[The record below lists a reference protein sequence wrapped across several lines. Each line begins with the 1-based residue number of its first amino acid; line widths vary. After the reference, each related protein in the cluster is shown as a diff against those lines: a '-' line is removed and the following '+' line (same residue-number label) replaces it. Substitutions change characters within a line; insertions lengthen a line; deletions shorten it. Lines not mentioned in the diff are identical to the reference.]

1 MKLPVASFFSSS
13 HSSPSSLSART
24 VTLRA
29 TAALALL
36 ALSGCAA
43 QMALRD
49 GRDLIAH
56 DQPEAGLKKLQEASQ
71 RDPAN
76 GEYRLIYINARDK
89 TLLDFITNGE
99 KEMTA
104 NKLQAAR
111 PWFKRALDL
120 DPNNEKA
127 KADLRTLDALLR
139 HQSMIK
145 QASISMDERRF
156 DAARKT
162 LEQILRERPDN
173 DAARAMLAE
182 VESRAAQPV
191 LSAELSDA
199 YRQPLSIEFRDAPL
213 RQVFQVIAQRSGLN
227 FVFDKDLKADTKVS
241 IALRNSTVEQALYF
255 LLVTNQLE
263 QQVMDNNTLL
273 IYPNLPAKV
282 REYKEMVVRT
292 FFLNNADAK
301 LVAASLKTLTKST
314 DIVVDEKLNAV
325 IVRDSPEAIK
335 VAEQVVALQDR
346 AEPEVVLDVEVMEI
360 TRSRLQNLGIQ
371 WPDKVVLT
379 PLSSAGSGAALT
391 LADLLSPTRNSV
403 GVGSPSATVNLNATD
418 GDTNILA
425 NPRIRVRNKEKAKIL
440 IGDKVPVISTTVG
453 AGVGAFA
460 SESVSYID
468 VGLTLNVEPTIYMND
483 QVGIR
488 ISMEVSSLGAKTT
501 TNSGSTVFQ
510 IGTRQAST
518 VLQLKDGENQVL
530 AGLLNNQEQTSGNKI
545 PGLGDFPILGRLFGN
560 TTNNDQKTEIVLSI
574 TPHIVRNVVRP
585 AERATE
591 FLSGTQGNFRRRPAP
606 ALPDATPRPQAAT
619 VVPGVVMTTSGAGGA
634 AVAANGLSLYEAS
647 HGAPAVAAPTQP
659 APVTPLPPPAAAAPP
674 AGGAVPPPP
683 GNPVPPPAPTPTTV
697 LGPTSDPVPLS
708 SQQPVPV
715 GGAPAPR

>member
-1 MKLPVASFFSSS
+1 MLHGA
-13 HSSPSSLSART
+13 
-24 VTLRA
+24 
-29 TAALALL
+29 AALALVV
-36 ALSGCAA
+36 LSGCAA

-49 GRDLIAH
+49 GRDLMAH
-56 DQPEAGLKKLQEASQ
+56 DQPEAGLKKLQEASD
-71 RDPAN
+71 RAPGN
-76 GEYRLIYINARDK
+76 GEYRLIYLNARDK
-89 TLLDFITNGE
+89 TLQDFIASGE
-99 KEMTA
+99 KEMA
-104 NKLQAAR
+104 AGKYQAAR
-111 PWFKRALDL
+111 PWFRRALDL
-120 DPNNEKA
+120 DPNSEKA
-127 KADLRTLDALLR
+127 KADLRMLDALLR
-139 HQSMIK
+139 HQNMIK
-145 QASISMDERRF
+145 QAAISMDERRY

-162 LEQILRERPDN
+162 LEQILRERPEN

-199 YRQPLSIEFRDAPL
+199 YRQPISIEFRDAPL

-227 FVFDKDLKADTKVS
+227 FVFDKDLKTDTKVS

-325 IVRDSPEAIK
+325 IVRDTPEAIR

-346 AEPEVVLDVEVMEI
+346 AEPEVVLDVEVLEI
-360 TRSRLQNLGIQ
+360 ARTRLQNLGIQ
-371 WPDKVVLT
+371 WPDKVVLS
-379 PLSSAGSGAALT
+379 PLASAGNGAALT

-403 GVGSPSATVNLNATD
+403 SVGNPSATVNLNVND

-440 IGDKVPVISTTVG
+440 IGDKVPVISTTISG
-453 AGVGAFA
+453 GVGTFA

-488 ISMEVSSLGAKTT
+488 IAMEVSSLGQQTITK
-501 TNSGSTVFQ
+501 SGSTVFQ
-510 IGTRQAST
+510 IGTRQASA

-530 AGLLNNQEQTSGNKI
+530 AGLLNTQEQTSGNKI

-560 TTNNDQKTEIVLSI
+560 TTNNDKKTEIVLSI
-574 TPHIVRNVVRP
+574 TPHIVRNVTRP
-585 AERATE
+585 AESATE
-591 FLSGTQGNFRRRPAP
+591 FLSGTQGNFRRRPAA
-606 ALPDATPRPQAAT
+606 ALPDATPRAQTAP
-619 VVPGVVMTTSGAGGA
+619 VPGVVMTTSGAGGA
-634 AVAANGLSLYEAS
+634 AVSANGLSLYEAS
-647 HGAPAVAAPTQP
+647 HGAPAGTPPAPAPSAAP
-659 APVTPLPPPAAAAPP
+659 APVAPLPPAATPQAA
-674 AGGAVPPPP
+674 GAAPPP
-683 GNPVPPPAPTPTTV
+683 GNPVPFPTPPATTA

>member
-1 MKLPVASFFSSS
+1 MKLPVAFFSSS
-13 HSSPSSLSART
+13 PSSRSSHLART

-29 TAALALL
+29 TVVLALL

-89 TLLDFITNGE
+89 TLLDFINNGE

-379 PLSSAGSGAALT
+379 PLSSAGSGSALT
-391 LADLLSPTRNSV
+391 LADLLSPTRNTV

-606 ALPDATPRPQAAT
+606 ALPDATPRPQTAT

-659 APVTPLPPPAAAAPP
+659 APVAPLPPPAAAAPP

>member
-1 MKLPVASFFSSS
+1 M
-13 HSSPSSLSART
+13 
-24 VTLRA
+24 TLRA

>member
-1 MKLPVASFFSSS
+1 MM
-13 HSSPSSLSART
+13 
-24 VTLRA
+24 
-29 TAALALL
+29 ALV

-43 QMALRD
+43 QLALRD

-56 DQPEAGLKKLQEASQ
+56 DQPEAGLKKLQEASN
-71 RDPAN
+71 REPTN
-76 GEYRLIYINARDK
+76 GEYRLIYLNARDK
-89 TLLDFITNGE
+89 TLLEFISNGE
-99 KEMTA
+99 REIA
-104 NKLQAAR
+104 AGKLDAAR

-127 KADLRTLDALLR
+127 KAGMRTIEALSR
-139 HQSMIK
+139 HRQLLSL
-145 QASISMDERRF
+145 AATAMDERRF
-156 DAARKT
+156 ETARKS
-162 LEQILRERPDN
+162 LEQILRERPEN
-173 DAARAMLAE
+173 DAARSMLRELEA
-182 VESRAAQPV
+182 RAAQPA
-191 LSAELSDA
+191 LSTELSDA
-199 YRQPLSIEFRDAPL
+199 FRQPIAIEFRDAPL

-301 LVAASLKTLTKST
+301 LVAAALKTITKST
-314 DIVVDEKLNAV
+314 DVVIDEKLNAV
-325 IVRDSPEAIK
+325 IVRDTPEAIR
-335 VAEQVVALQDR
+335 VAEQIVALQDR
-346 AEPEVVLDVEVMEI
+346 AEPEVVLEVEVLEI
-360 TRSRLQNLGIQ
+360 TRNRLQNLGIQ
-371 WPDKVVLT
+371 WPSTVSLS
-379 PLSSAGSGAALT
+379 PLASGGSGAAVT
-391 LADLLSPTRNSV
+391 LADLLSPTRNTL
-403 GVGSPSATVNLNATD
+403 GVGSPSATINLNATD

-440 IGDKVPVISTTVG
+440 IGDKVPVISATVG

-468 VGLTLNVEPTIYMND
+468 VGLTLNVEPTVYMND

-488 ISMEVSSLGAKTT
+488 ISMEVSSLGTKTT
-501 TNSGSTVFQ
+501 TQSGSTVFQ

-518 VLQLKDGENQVL
+518 VLQLRDGENQVL

-574 TPHIVRNVVRP
+574 TPHIVRNVTRP
-585 AERATE
+585 SENTTE

-606 ALPDATPRPQAAT
+606 ALPDATPAAAARAQGT
-619 VVPGVVMTTSGAGGA
+619 TVPGVVMTTSGVGGA
-634 AVAANGLSLYEAS
+634 AVSANGLSLYES
-647 HGAPAVAAPTQP
+647 TRGA
-659 APVTPLPPPAAAAPP
+659 PAAAAPANGAP
-674 AGGAVPPPP
+674 APSPSPLPPPGATPQPGGAVPPPP
-683 GNPVPPPAPTPTTV
+683 GNPVPPPSAPAAP

-715 GGAPAPR
+715 GGAAALR

>member
-1 MKLPVASFFSSS
+1 MKLPRP
-13 HSSPSSLSART
+13 SPNALRKSRT
-24 VTLRA
+24 PLLHGAA
-29 TAALALL
+29 TLALVV
-36 ALSGCAA
+36 LSGCAA
-43 QMALRD
+43 QLAMRD
-49 GRDLIAH
+49 GRDLMAH
-56 DQPEAGLKKLQEASQ
+56 DQPEAGLKKLQEASN
-71 RDPAN
+71 RAPDN
-76 GEYRLIYINARDK
+76 GEYRLIYLNARDK
-89 TLLDFITNGE
+89 TLQDFLANGE
-99 KEMTA
+99 KEMA
-104 NKLQAAR
+104 AGKYQAAR
-111 PWFKRALDL
+111 PWFRRALDL
-120 DPNNEKA
+120 DPNSEKA
-127 KADLRTLDALLR
+127 KSDLRTLDALLR
-139 HQSMIK
+139 HQNMIK
-145 QASISMDERRF
+145 QASISMDERRY

-162 LEQILRERPDN
+162 LEQILRERPEN

-191 LSAELSDA
+191 LSTELSDA
-199 YRQPLSIEFRDAPL
+199 YRQPISIEFRDAPL

-227 FVFDKDLKADTKVS
+227 FVFDKDLKTDTKVS

-325 IVRDSPEAIK
+325 IVRDTPEAIR

-346 AEPEVVLDVEVMEI
+346 AEPEVVLDVEVLEI
-360 TRSRLQNLGIQ
+360 ARTRLQNLGIQ
-371 WPDKVVLT
+371 WPDKVVLS
-379 PLSSAGSGAALT
+379 PLASAGNGAALT

-403 GVGSPSATVNLNATD
+403 SVGNPSATINLNVND

-440 IGDKVPVISTTVG
+440 IGDKVPVISTTISG
-453 AGVGAFA
+453 GVGTFA

-488 ISMEVSSLGAKTT
+488 IAMEVSSLGQQTITK
-501 TNSGSTVFQ
+501 SGSTVFQ

-530 AGLLNNQEQTSGNKI
+530 AGLLNTQEQTSGNKI

-560 TTNNDQKTEIVLSI
+560 TTNNDKKTEIVLSI
-574 TPHIVRNVVRP
+574 TPHIVRNVTRP
-585 AERATE
+585 AESATE
-591 FLSGTQGNFRRRPAP
+591 FLSGTQGNFRRRPAA
-606 ALPDATPRPQAAT
+606 ALPDATPRPQTAT
-619 VVPGVVMTTSGAGGA
+619 VPGVVMTTSGAGGA
-634 AVAANGLSLYEAS
+634 AVSANGLSLYEAS
-647 HGAPAVAAPTQP
+647 HGTPAGTPPAPAPSAAPVP
-659 APVTPLPPPAAAAPP
+659 VAPLPP
-674 AGGAVPPPP
+674 AGGGTAPPP
-683 GNPVPPPAPTPTTV
+683 GNPVPSPTPPTTTV

>member
-1 MKLPVASFFSSS
+1 
-13 HSSPSSLSART
+13 
-24 VTLRA
+24 
-29 TAALALL
+29 
-36 ALSGCAA
+36 
-43 QMALRD
+43 MALRD

>member
-1 MKLPVASFFSSS
+1 VKLPRP
-13 HSSPSSLSART
+13 SPNALRKSRT
-24 VTLRA
+24 PLLHGA
-29 TAALALL
+29 AALALV

-49 GRDLIAH
+49 GRDLMAH
-56 DQPEAGLKKLQEASQ
+56 DQPEAGLKKLQEASN
-71 RDPAN
+71 RAPDN
-76 GEYRLIYINARDK
+76 GEYRLIYLNARDK
-89 TLLDFITNGE
+89 TLQDFLASGE
-99 KEMTA
+99 KEMA
-104 NKLQAAR
+104 AGKFQAAR
-111 PWFKRALDL
+111 PWFRRALDL
-120 DPNNEKA
+120 DPNSEKA
-127 KADLRTLDALLR
+127 KSDLRTLDALLR
-139 HQSMIK
+139 HQNMIK
-145 QASISMDERRF
+145 QASISMDERRY

-162 LEQILRERPDN
+162 LEQILRERPEN

-199 YRQPLSIEFRDAPL
+199 YRQPISIEFRDAPL

-227 FVFDKDLKADTKVS
+227 FVFDKDLKTDTKVS

-325 IVRDSPEAIK
+325 IVRDTPEAIR

-346 AEPEVVLDVEVMEI
+346 AEPEVVLDVEVLEI
-360 TRSRLQNLGIQ
+360 ARTRLQNLGIQ
-371 WPDKVVLT
+371 WPDKVVLS
-379 PLSSAGSGAALT
+379 PLASAGNGAALT

-403 GVGSPSATVNLNATD
+403 SVGNPSATINLNVND

-440 IGDKVPVISTTVG
+440 IGDKVPVISTTISG
-453 AGVGAFA
+453 GVGTFA

-488 ISMEVSSLGAKTT
+488 IAMEVSSLGQQTITK
-501 TNSGSTVFQ
+501 SGSTVFQ

-530 AGLLNNQEQTSGNKI
+530 AGLLNTQEQTSGNKI

-560 TTNNDQKTEIVLSI
+560 TTNNDKKTEIVLSI
-574 TPHIVRNVVRP
+574 TPHIVRNVTRP
-585 AERATE
+585 AESATE
-591 FLSGTQGNFRRRPAP
+591 FLSGTQGNFRRRPAA
-606 ALPDATPRPQAAT
+606 ALPDATPRPQTAT
-619 VVPGVVMTTSGAGGA
+619 VPGVVMTTSGAGGA
-634 AVAANGLSLYEAS
+634 AVSANGLSLYEAS
-647 HGAPAVAAPTQP
+647 HGAPAGTPPAPAPSAAP
-659 APVTPLPPPAAAAPP
+659 APVAPLPPAAAPP
-674 AGGAVPPPP
+674 ATSTAPPP
-683 GNPVPPPAPTPTTV
+683 GNPVPPPTPPATTV

>member
-1 MKLPVASFFSSS
+1 MKLPRP
-13 HSSPSSLSART
+13 SPIALRKSRT
-24 VTLRA
+24 LLLHGAA
-29 TAALALL
+29 TLALVV
-36 ALSGCAA
+36 LSGCAA

-49 GRDLIAH
+49 GRDLMAH
-56 DQPEAGLKKLQEASQ
+56 DQPEAGLKKLQEASN
-71 RDPAN
+71 RAPDN
-76 GEYRLIYINARDK
+76 GEYRLIYLNARDK
-89 TLLDFITNGE
+89 TLQDFLASGE
-99 KEMTA
+99 KEMA
-104 NKLQAAR
+104 AGKFQAAR
-111 PWFKRALDL
+111 PWFRRALDL
-120 DPNNEKA
+120 DPNSEKA
-127 KADLRTLDALLR
+127 KSDLRTLDALLR
-139 HQSMIK
+139 HQNMIK
-145 QASISMDERRF
+145 QASISMDERRY

-162 LEQILRERPDN
+162 LEQILRERPEN

-199 YRQPLSIEFRDAPL
+199 YRQPISIEFRDAPL

-227 FVFDKDLKADTKVS
+227 FVFDKDLKTDTKVS

-325 IVRDSPEAIK
+325 IVRDTPEAIR

-346 AEPEVVLDVEVMEI
+346 AEPEVVLDVEVLEI
-360 TRSRLQNLGIQ
+360 ARTRLQNLGIQ
-371 WPDKVVLT
+371 WPDKVVLS
-379 PLSSAGSGAALT
+379 PLASAGNGAALT

-403 GVGSPSATVNLNATD
+403 SVGNPSATVNLNVND

-440 IGDKVPVISTTVG
+440 IGDKVPVISTTISG
-453 AGVGAFA
+453 GVGTFA

-488 ISMEVSSLGAKTT
+488 IAMEVSSLGQQTITK
-501 TNSGSTVFQ
+501 SGSTVFQ

-530 AGLLNNQEQTSGNKI
+530 AGLLNTQEQTSGNKI

-560 TTNNDQKTEIVLSI
+560 TTNNDKKTEIVLSI
-574 TPHIVRNVVRP
+574 TPHIVRNVTRP
-585 AERATE
+585 AESATE
-591 FLSGTQGNFRRRPAP
+591 FLSGTQSNFRRRPAA
-606 ALPDATPRPQAAT
+606 ALPDATPRPHTAT
-619 VVPGVVMTTSGAGGA
+619 VPGVVMTTSGAGSA
-634 AVAANGLSLYEAS
+634 AVSANGLSLYEAS
-647 HGAPAVAAPTQP
+647 HGAPAGTPPAPAPSAAP
-659 APVTPLPPPAAAAPP
+659 APVAPLPPAATPP
-674 AGGAVPPPP
+674 ASAPPP
-683 GNPVPPPAPTPTTV
+683 GNPVPSPTPPASTV

>member
-1 MKLPVASFFSSS
+1 M
-13 HSSPSSLSART
+13 
-24 VTLRA
+24 
-29 TAALALL
+29 LALI

-56 DQPEAGLKKLQEASQ
+56 DQPEAGLRKLQEASR

-99 KEMTA
+99 KEMA
-104 NKLQAAR
+104 AGKFQAAR
-111 PWFKRALDL
+111 PWFRRALDL

-127 KADLRTLDALLR
+127 KADVRTLDALLR
-139 HQSMIK
+139 HQNMIK
-145 QASISMDERRF
+145 QASVAMDERRY
-156 DAARKT
+156 DAARK
-162 LEQILRERPDN
+162 LLDQVLRERPEN

-182 VESRAAQPV
+182 VESRAAQPA

-199 YRQPLSIEFRDAPL
+199 FRQPMSIEFRDAPL

-314 DIVVDEKLNAV
+314 DVVVDEKLNAV
-325 IVRDSPEAIK
+325 IVRDTPEAIR
-335 VAEQVVALQDR
+335 VAEQIVAIQDR

-371 WPDKVVLT
+371 WPSTVS
-379 PLSSAGSGAALT
+379 LSPIASNGTAVT
-391 LADLLSPTRNSV
+391 LADLLSPTRNSL
-403 GVGSPSATVNLNATD
+403 GVGTPSATVNLNATD

-468 VGLTLNVEPTIYMND
+468 VGLTLNVEPTIYLND

-574 TPHIVRNVVRP
+574 TPHIVRNVSRP
-585 AERATE
+585 AESATE
-591 FLSGTQGNFRRRPAP
+591 FMSGTQGNFRRRPAP
-606 ALPDATPRPQAAT
+606 ALPDTTPRPQAAT
-619 VVPGVVMTTSGAGGA
+619 APGVVMTTSGAGGA
-634 AVAANGLSLYEAS
+634 AVAASGLSLYEAS
-647 HGAPAVAAPTQP
+647 HGGPAAAPAGAQAAI
-659 APVTPLPPPAAAAPP
+659 APLAPLAPLPPPAAAPQ

-683 GNPVPPPAPTPTTV
+683 GNPVPTPTPPATNV

>member
-1 MKLPVASFFSSS
+1 M
-13 HSSPSSLSART
+13 ART

-29 TAALALL
+29 TVVLALL

-89 TLLDFITNGE
+89 TLLDFINNGE

-379 PLSSAGSGAALT
+379 PLSSAGSGSALT
-391 LADLLSPTRNSV
+391 LADLLSPTRNTV

-606 ALPDATPRPQAAT
+606 ALPDATPRPQTAT

-659 APVTPLPPPAAAAPP
+659 APVAPLPPPAAAAPP

>member
-1 MKLPVASFFSSS
+1 MKLPRP
-13 HSSPSSLSART
+13 SPNA
-24 VTLRA
+24 LRRSRA
-29 TAALALL
+29 PLLHGAAALALVV
-36 ALSGCAA
+36 LSGCAA

-49 GRDLIAH
+49 GRDLMAH
-56 DQPEAGLKKLQEASQ
+56 DQPEAGLKKLQEASN
-71 RDPAN
+71 RAPDN
-76 GEYRLIYINARDK
+76 GEYRLIYLNARDK
-89 TLLDFITNGE
+89 TLQDFLASGE
-99 KEMTA
+99 KEMA
-104 NKLQAAR
+104 AGKFQAAR
-111 PWFKRALDL
+111 PWFRRALDL
-120 DPNNEKA
+120 DPNSEKA
-127 KADLRTLDALLR
+127 KSDLRTLDALLR
-139 HQSMIK
+139 HQNMIK
-145 QASISMDERRF
+145 QASISMDERRY

-162 LEQILRERPDN
+162 LEQILRERPEN

-199 YRQPLSIEFRDAPL
+199 YRQPISIEFRDAPL

-227 FVFDKDLKADTKVS
+227 FVFDKDLKTDTKVS

-325 IVRDSPEAIK
+325 IVRDTPEAIR

-346 AEPEVVLDVEVMEI
+346 AEPEVVLDVEVLEI
-360 TRSRLQNLGIQ
+360 ARTRLQNLGIQ
-371 WPDKVVLT
+371 WPDKVVLS
-379 PLSSAGSGAALT
+379 PLASAGNGAALT

-403 GVGSPSATVNLNATD
+403 SVGNPSATVNLNVND

-440 IGDKVPVISTTVG
+440 IGDKVPVISTTISG
-453 AGVGAFA
+453 GVGTFA

-488 ISMEVSSLGAKTT
+488 IAMEVSSLGQQTITK
-501 TNSGSTVFQ
+501 SGSTVFQ

-530 AGLLNNQEQTSGNKI
+530 AGLLNTQEQTSGNKI
-545 PGLGDFPILGRLFGN
+545 PGLGDFPIIGRLFGN
-560 TTNNDQKTEIVLSI
+560 TTNNDKKTEIVLSI
-574 TPHIVRNVVRP
+574 TPHIVRNVTRP
-585 AERATE
+585 AESATE
-591 FLSGTQGNFRRRPAP
+591 FLSGTQGNFRRRPAA
-606 ALPDATPRPQAAT
+606 ALPDATPRPQTAT
-619 VVPGVVMTTSGAGGA
+619 VPGVVMTTSGAGGA
-634 AVAANGLSLYEAS
+634 AVSANGLSLYEAS
-647 HGAPAVAAPTQP
+647 HGTPAGTPPAPAPSAAP
-659 APVTPLPPPAAAAPP
+659 APVAPLPPAATPAASAP
-674 AGGAVPPPP
+674 VP
-683 GNPVPPPAPTPTTV
+683 GNPVPSPTPPATTV

>member
-1 MKLPVASFFSSS
+1 MPVAFFSSS
-13 HSSPSSLSART
+13 PSSRSSHLART

-29 TAALALL
+29 TVVLALL

-89 TLLDFITNGE
+89 TLLDFINNGE

-379 PLSSAGSGAALT
+379 PLSSAGSGSALT
-391 LADLLSPTRNSV
+391 LADLLSPTRNTV

-606 ALPDATPRPQAAT
+606 ALPDATPRPQTAT

-659 APVTPLPPPAAAAPP
+659 APVAPLPPPAAAAPP